1 MIVAAITGLLTGG
14 LGVAIVNG
22 LFGRVTAV
30 AEADNQQAETIRLL
44 QEISQSQLTMMQEQ
58 MNTMKERMDR
68 LESDIAGRDMT
79 IAELKAENEKL
90 QCEVDELTKQN
101 KAKDRKIR
109 ELSGKLH
116 EQDKR
121 IIALE
126 RMLEG
131 QDDNPC

>member
-22 LFGRVTAV
+22 LFGRVTVEA
-30 AEADNQQAETIRLL
+30 AADNQQAETIKLL

-131 QDDNPC
+131 RDDNPC